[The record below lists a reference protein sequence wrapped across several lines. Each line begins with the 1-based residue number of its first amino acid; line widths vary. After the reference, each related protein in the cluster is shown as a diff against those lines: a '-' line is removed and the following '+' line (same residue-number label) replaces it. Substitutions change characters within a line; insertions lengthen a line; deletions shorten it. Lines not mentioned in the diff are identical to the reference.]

1 MDCKGLYSI
10 RMRASIGDRHVS
22 GGERIVIL
30 EKIERTV
37 EELVERAMRKGCTR
51 DQVTV
56 TLEPLRDTLIHRLS
70 ALDVITLSAP
80 DMQAGRKAASRV
92 LQRAGVSAQAVQ
104 AAISHLSAGAA
115 LSGGNMR
122 GAMIIDAQ
130 KGERLE
136 PDRERGV
143 RASRFDWSEEA
154 DEKISRQLTAL
165 GLTHFRT
172 REALALA
179 TKVAFA
185 PGIVAELCWSDDPD
199 YTAGYVASAGRGYV
213 RFPFLKLLG
222 EAKGGR
228 AFFVNR
234 DTLDMDTLL
243 RYLEQEAALITDIGK
258 CRAAMEPEAYFL
270 NRFKSISFKM

>member
-1 MDCKGLYSI
+1 MDYKKRYSI

-22 GGERIVIL
+22 GGERIVNRA
-30 EKIERTV
+30 KIERTV

-51 DQVTV
+51 DQIAVTV
-56 TLEPLRDTLIHRLS
+56 EPLTDAIIHHLT

-80 DMQAGRKAASRV
+80 DIHAGRNAASRV
-92 LQRAGVSAQAVQ
+92 LQQTGVSAQAVH
-104 AAISHLSAGAA
+104 ATISYLSAGAA

-143 RASRFDWSEEA
+143 RASRFDWSVEA
-154 DEKISRQLTAL
+154 GEKISRQLAAL
-165 GLTHFRT
+165 GLAHFRT

-179 TKVAFA
+179 TKVASA

-213 RFPFLKLLG
+213 RFPFLKQLG

-228 AFFVNR
+228 AFFVGR
-234 DTLDMDTLL
+234 DTLDMDALL
-243 RYLEQEAALITDIGK
+243 LYLEKEATLITDIGK
-258 CRAAMEPEAYFL
+258 CRAAM
-270 NRFKSISFKM
+270 N

>member
-1 MDCKGLYSI
+1 
-10 RMRASIGDRHVS
+10 MRASIGDRHVS
-22 GGERIVIL
+22 GGERIVSR
-30 EKIERTV
+30 EKIERTI
-37 EELVERAMRKGCTR
+37 EELVERALRKGCKR
-51 DQVTV
+51 DQVAI
-56 TLEPLRDTLIHRLS
+56 TLEPLRDAPIHCLT

-80 DMQAGRKAASRV
+80 DMQISRNAASRV
-92 LQRAGVSAQAVQ
+92 LKRAGVSAQAIH
-104 AAISHLSAGAA
+104 AAIIHLSAGAA

-122 GAMIIDAQ
+122 GAMIIDSQ
-130 KGERLE
+130 SGERLE
-136 PDRERGV
+136 PDKERGV

-154 DEKISRQLTAL
+154 GEKITRQLTAL

-179 TKVAFA
+179 TKVASA

-199 YTAGYVASAGRGYV
+199 YTAGYVASAGTGYV
-213 RFPFLKLLG
+213 RFPFLKQLG

-228 AFFVNR
+228 AFFVDR
-234 DTLDMDTLL
+234 ETLDMDALL

-270 NRFKSISFKM
+270 NRFIFISLRM